1 MLSTLRTILIMNSSN
16 SSAVSAPIITPTPTP
31 KSWATA
37 TPSTKPLSLK
47 EIMREEKKAATLA
60 AQQAEREKAQAQIQ
74 LVQPP
79 SNTGR
84 YQPPNTRSWSLRAPT
99 APASVSTTSWSL
111 RAPAASSDFHSSIK
125 AANDVARSRRAVAQS
140 DPSPIGPPRIA
151 ATGSKFNER
160 DTMPI
165 APTTDDPIEQA
176 IYSENMRNYL
186 MTVREKSFVRPYK
199 NEDGEIEGDTEYYE
213 VYDSDEE
220 DKMDEEKAYHLM
232 TCGDD

>member
-1 MLSTLRTILIMNSSN
+1 
-16 SSAVSAPIITPTPTP
+16 
-31 KSWATA
+31 
-37 TPSTKPLSLK
+37 
-47 EIMREEKKAATLA
+47 MREEKKAATLA

-99 APASVSTTSWSL
+99 APASVSTTSWSSRAPTAPASVSTTSWSS